1 MESASQGAVAYQGNS
16 GKNIFDEILYNKVDN
31 SIPEH
36 ARTVA
41 STCLPLTGRI
51 VVFGSF
57 REVCL

>member
-1 MESASQGAVAYQGNS
+1 MESANQGAVAYQGNS
-16 GKNIFDEILYNKVDN
+16 VKNIFDEIFFSKVDN